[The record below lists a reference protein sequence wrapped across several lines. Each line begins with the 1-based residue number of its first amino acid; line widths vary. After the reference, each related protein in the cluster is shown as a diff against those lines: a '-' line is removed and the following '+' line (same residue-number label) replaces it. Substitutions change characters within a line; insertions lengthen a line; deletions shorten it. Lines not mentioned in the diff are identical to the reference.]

1 MNRTVRAILRYTRG
15 DLKWAALLV
24 VLLGLLGEGIAA
36 VAVLSGEPD
45 IAPQIMLA
53 IALSLSCLITMVVF
67 AVYLSTQFMV
77 FLSFSATRRGLLLG
91 LLLHALRI
99 SFLQVAAFFLW
110 GTLDALIR
118 RALMGEAALPWQWM
132 PWPIWPLVLVGPVW
146 VSLFVGAVFQRFGVR
161 GVGVLY
167 LLFILSTT
175 TINQWLHPL
184 VAIFPAALW
193 LPLLAAAAILCVVLT
208 GLSVHWMGK
217 ATIR

>member
-1 MNRTVRAILRYTRG
+1 MNRTIRAILRYTQG
-15 DLKWAALLV
+15 DLKWAVLLIALLV
-24 VLLGLLGEGIAA
+24 LIGEGIAA
-36 VAVLSGEPD
+36 VAVLSGQPE

-53 IALSLSCLITMVVF
+53 IALSLSCLITMVFF

-77 FLSFSATRRGLLLG
+77 FLSFSATRRGLVLG
-91 LLLHALRI
+91 LLLHGLRM
-99 SFLQVAAFFLW
+99 SLLQTAAFFLW

-118 RALMGEAALPWQWM
+118 RALLGEAAFPWQWM
-132 PWPIWPLVLVGPVW
+132 PWPVWPLVLVAPVW
-146 VSLFVGAVFQRFGVR
+146 LGLVVGAVFQRFGAR

-184 VAIFPAALW
+184 IAFFPADLW
-193 LPLLAAAAILCVVLT
+193 MPLLAAGLLLWVLLT
-208 GLSVHWMGK
+208 GLSVHWMQR